1 MAKQIATYLGGSSS
15 LVLTNNNHCYAYS
28 GPIAQAGQATEKTM
42 LLFQTPKTL
51 IKGSFDFAYGPLN
64 DDNNATMIISFN
76 SQQVYQQEQESSERK
91 YSVPVVLI
99 IPPLT
104 EVKVTT
110 QTTATSNPEMMVK
123 FIGKVYNE

>member
-1 MAKQIATYLGGSSS
+1 MAKQQIVTYLGGSSA
-15 LVLTNNNHCYAYS
+15 LVVSGDYCYAYS
-28 GPIAQAGQATEKTM
+28 GPVAQAGSATEKTM

-76 SQQVYQQEQESSERK
+76 GQQVYQQEQESSERK

-99 IPPLT
+99 IPPNT
-104 EVKVTT
+104 DVKVTT
-110 QTTATSNPEMMVK
+110 QTTASGNPQMMVK
-123 FIGKVYNE
+123 FVGRIYA